1 MGTFEA
7 VQAQY
12 EKNKNAG
19 GGKFQSQ
26 EERMK
31 KYFTTI
37 LPKGVTEGEKRVRI
51 LPTADGGTPFVE
63 IYFHEI
69 QVDGRWTKLWDPKQ
83 EGRRSPLNEVKE
95 SLEATGR
102 EEDNILARS
111 YRARKFYIVKVID
124 RDNEADGVKFWR
136 FKHNSKQEG
145 ILDKIWPIFRSKG
158 DITDPETGRDLNLSL
173 TLAKSN
179 NGKEYTTITSIIQE
193 DPSVLHADKET
204 SAKWAV
210 DELVWS
216 DVYAKKAEDY
226 LEMVAN
232 GETPKWDNDQKKW
245 VSGTA
250 SEETIGAQTE
260 TPTTPTEGTAKP
272 AAPVVPTAA
281 PAAATKTPTVVD
293 PQADDGEDEDLPF

>member
-7 VQAQY
+7 VQEQY
-12 EKNKNAG
+12 EKNKNAASG
-19 GGKFQSQ
+19 SKFQNQ
-26 EERMK
+26 EERLK

-37 LPKGVTEGEKRVRI
+37 LPKGTSSGEKRVRI
-51 LPTADGGTPFVE
+51 LPAADGGSPFVE

-69 QVDGRWTKLWDPKQ
+69 QVDGRWLKLWDPKQ
-83 EGRRSPLNEVKE
+83 EGKRSPLNEVKD

-124 RDNEADGVKFWR
+124 RDNEADGPKFWR

-145 ILDKIWPIFRSKG
+145 VFDKIFPIFRSKG
-158 DITDPETGRDLNLSL
+158 DITDPETGRDLNLTL

-179 NGKEYTTITSIIQE
+179 NGKDYTSITSIIQE
-193 DPSVLHADKET
+193 DLSVLHADKET
-204 SAKWAV
+204 SVKWAE

-216 DVYAKKAEDY
+216 DVYAKKAENY

-232 GETPKWDNDQKKW
+232 GETPKWDNDKKGW
-245 VSGTA
+245 VSVTT
-250 SEETIGAQTE
+250 SEETIGEQTE
-260 TPTTPTEGTAKP
+260 TAPTTETKVTEP
-272 AAPVVPTAA
+272 AA
-281 PAAATKTPTVVD
+281 PAAVTAPTVAD
-293 PQADDGEDEDLPF
+293 PQANDSEDEDLPF